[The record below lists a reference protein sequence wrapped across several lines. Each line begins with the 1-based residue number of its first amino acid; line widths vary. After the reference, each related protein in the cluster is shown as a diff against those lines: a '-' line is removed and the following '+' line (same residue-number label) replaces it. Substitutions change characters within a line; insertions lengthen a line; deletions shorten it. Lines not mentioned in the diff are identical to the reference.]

1 MWMLQKIVV
10 GKQGYSVYN
19 NMMVKITAGPNDAH
33 RRLDRF
39 LRQYFDKAPLS
50 LIYKMIRKDVKV
62 NGKRQSR
69 ETLLEEGD
77 EICVYMTEEQ
87 ADALRS
93 TRRTW
98 HVRKQFRVLYEDD
111 QVLFT
116 GKPFGL
122 LTHGDRHEKKNTLVN
137 QVEGYL
143 MEKGDFVPDRENHFR
158 PAAVNRLDRNTTG
171 IVVFGKTQEAL
182 RTYTALMRD
191 KEAVDKEYLAIV
203 TGRIDAPLTLRDRMV
218 RDERDNRSVL
228 LESSAAENGA
238 QEGDAQ
244 DGKWMETIVTPLA
257 AGTEYT
263 LVRVRILTGRTHQ
276 IRLHLS
282 EAGHPILGDPKYG
295 DPKKNAKAK
304 EKYGVRGQLLHCAA
318 MRFHDGPLAGK
329 TVECPPPDTFTRIQK
344 ALFKEKAT
352 GNEGRKKTDR

>member
-1 MWMLQKIVV
+1 MRL
-10 GKQGYSVYN
+10 YT
-19 NMMVKITAGPNDAH
+19 ITAADSGK
-33 RRLDRF
+33 RLDKWLMDTAPGLGKGGAQKA
-39 LRQYFDKAPLS
+39 LRNKTA
-50 LIYKMIRKDVKV
+50 RV
-62 NGKRQSR
+62 NGKHGEAATR
-69 ETLLEEGD
+69 LNEGD
-77 EICVYMTEEQ
+77 EVKLFLPDEVFEPVEKE
-87 ADALRS
+87 DSFL
-93 TRRTW
+93 
-98 HVRKQFRVLYEDD
+98 KNFRVHLHILYEDENILLAD
-111 QVLFT
+111 K
-116 GKPFGL
+116 KPGLMSHPDDRERVNTL
-122 LTHGDRHEKKNTLVN
+122 LTHIQAYLYQKGEYDSRDKNAFAPALCNRIDRFT
-137 QVEGYL
+137 G
-143 MEKGDFVPDRENHFR
+143 
-158 PAAVNRLDRNTTG
+158 G
-171 IVVFGKTQEAL
+171 IVILAKTQEAL

-228 LESSAAENGA
+228 LESRAAENGA